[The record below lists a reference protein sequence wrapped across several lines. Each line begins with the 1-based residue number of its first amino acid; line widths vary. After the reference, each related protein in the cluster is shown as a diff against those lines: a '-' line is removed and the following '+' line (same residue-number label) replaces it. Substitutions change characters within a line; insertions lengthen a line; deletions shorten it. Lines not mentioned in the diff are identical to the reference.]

1 MAMAAMYAALPR
13 CPVMA
18 VSASP
23 RSGTVMLLMM
33 DGMAMERMRLCT
45 VCDGIVVPPPPLF
58 VGWLLVDSGR
68 QREVGER
75 VYEMS
80 E

>member
-45 VCDGIVVPPPPLF
+45 VCDGIVVPFPTF
-58 VGWLLVDSGR
+58 AGLVAGR
-68 QREVGER
+68 AVTAGGRWGKEL
-75 VYEMS
+75 
-80 E
+80 